1 MRVGLLRMRDH
12 CTFSWQQPEGEGR
25 RTVEVLPT
33 HCDLCVAALLERG
46 YEIVSAG
53 D

>member
-1 MRVGLLRMRDH
+1 MRVGLLRMREH
-12 CTFSWQQPEGEGR
+12 CN
-25 RTVEVLPT
+25 
-33 HCDLCVAALLERG
+33 CDLCVAALLERG